1 MRSRAHAWRLI
12 VLIGIGAA
20 LKSPT
25 DRRRALL
32 AIASMSLT
40 AARPAAAADGRAVF
54 EASCAACHE
63 GGKNV
68 VARGLTLDRAA
79 LSANG
84 YADADAVAGIVRAG
98 KRQMPGFGAEC
109 APKPACT
116 FGPRLSEEA
125 VSAVAAFVDARA
137 DDGRW

>member
-63 GGKNV
+63 GGSNVLNPSKNL
-68 VARGLTLDRAA
+68 RLDTLK
-79 LSANG
+79 ANG
-84 YADADAVAGIVRAG
+84 YDTLPPTVELLRNG
-98 KRQMPGFGAEC
+98 KGQMPKYQGAI
-109 APKPACT
+109 PKIS
-116 FGPRLSEEA
+116 RLTDEELEL
-125 VSAVAAFVDARA
+125 VATYTLQKAA
-137 DDGRW
+137 DGW